1 MHLTIMTVILSEM
14 SLFRVD
20 HCLMKIVLSTF
31 VMLLNHCV
39 LGFRCDIASATHL
52 SDSLFSHILFP
63 RTDILY
69 CYGAVNACID
79 VKADVSTSIHRIK
92 KQPILL
98 CLNLNN
104 MLLVEI

>member
-1 MHLTIMTVILSEM
+1 MSVILSDM

-39 LGFRCDIASATHL
+39 FRCDIASATNL
-52 SDSLFSHILFP
+52 SDSLFSHTLFP

-79 VKADVSTSIHRIK
+79 VKADVGTSIHRIK

-104 MLLVEI
+104 MLLVEIKSIY